1 MVKVSVIVPVYNAEK
16 YLKESIDGVLNQT
29 LDDLEVLCVDDGS
42 TDRSLE
48 ILQEISKRD
57 SRVKF
62 IHQENRGGG
71 AARNVA
77 IPHAKGKYI
86 YFMDADDILDKTAL
100 KQFYKIAEEKE
111 LDFLLFQATNYDED
125 TGEYYETE
133 DYTMAE
139 LAEFVGDSIFSW
151 QDIGDL
157 LFKMSVT
164 PWSKFY
170 NTEFV
175 KRSGAQFAEGLIFHD
190 NIFFFDV
197 IFEAERIYF
206 YKKCLYTRRRHSASS
221 TGAGDRRFIDF
232 VTISD
237 MIWEKFFKHD
247 VFDRF
252 IVELAF
258 KKVNKVYARYKGIR
272 DEYKSEYF
280 LAMKRDYDRIA
291 SDERFC
297 KFFYDAL
304 NNNDKRVFEVVIR
317 SKDFDEFKLRIK
329 NYELKKDNE
338 WLTNENLR
346 LNKLNSQLRN
356 SNSWKLTQKLRR
368 N

>member
-1 MVKVSVIVPVYNAEK
+1 MVKVSVIIPVYNAEK
-16 YLKESIDGVLNQT
+16 YLEESIDGILNQT

-48 ILQEISKRD
+48 ILKEISAKD
-57 SRVKF
+57 ERVKYF
-62 IHQENRGGG
+62 HQENRGGG

-77 IPHAKGKYI
+77 IPKASGKYI
-86 YFMDADDILDKTAL
+86 YFMDADDILETTAL
-100 KQFYKIAEEKE
+100 KEFWDIAEEKE
-111 LDFLLFQATNYDED
+111 LDFLLFQATNYAED

-139 LAEFVGDSIFSW
+139 LAEEVGDKIFSYE
-151 QDIGDL
+151 DIGDL

-170 NTEFV
+170 NREFV
-175 KRSGAQFAEGLIFHD
+175 IKSGAQFAEGLIFHD
-190 NIFFFDV
+190 NIFFFDI
-197 IFEAERIYF
+197 IFQAKRIYF

-221 TGAGDRRFIDF
+221 TGAGDLRFVDF

-237 MIWEKFFKHD
+237 MIWEKCFKHD

-252 IVELAF
+252 IKELAF
-258 KKVNKVYARYKGIR
+258 KKVNKVYARYKGIK
-272 DEYKSEYF
+272 DEFKPNYYE
-280 LAMKRDYDRIA
+280 AMKKDYERIA

-304 NNNDKRVFEVVIR
+304 NNNDKRIFKVVLK
-317 SKDFDEFKLRIK
+317 SKDFDDFKLLIK
-329 NYELKKDNE
+329 NYELTRDNE

-346 LNKLNSQLRN
+346 LNKLNSQLTN
-356 SNSWKLTQKLRR
+356 SNSWQMTKKLRR